1 MTTKCKINPKA
12 QIRAEVEEKIKR
24 DINPS
29 LWRSSSCAVS
39 FDSIQNHNTSY
50 IIKLVVECDGSI
62 PAESYEHARRLEW
75 HLRDEL
81 TLPGLLVSITKL

>member
-1 MTTKCKINPKA
+1 MTNNSERNPKA
-12 QIRAEVEEKIKR
+12 QIRAEVEEKIKH

-39 FDSIQNHNTSY
+39 FSSIRDHKTSY
-50 IIKLVVECDGSI
+50 IIELIVECDGNI
-62 PAESYEHARRLEW
+62 PAESYEHARQLEW

-81 TLPGLLVSITKL
+81 TLPGLLVSITKM

>member
-1 MTTKCKINPKA
+1 MLNNCKENPRA

-24 DINPS
+24 NINPS

-50 IIKLVVECDGSI
+50 IIKLIVECDGTI
-62 PAESYEHARRLEW
+62 PAESYKHARRLEW
-75 HLRDEL
+75 YLRDEL

>member
-1 MTTKCKINPKA
+1 MLNNCKGNPQA

-24 DINPS
+24 NINPS

-50 IIKLVVECDGSI
+50 IIKLIVECDGTI
-62 PAESYEHARRLEW
+62 PAELYKHASRLEW
-75 HLRDEL
+75 YLRDEL
-81 TLPGLLVSITKL
+81 TLPGLLVSVTKL